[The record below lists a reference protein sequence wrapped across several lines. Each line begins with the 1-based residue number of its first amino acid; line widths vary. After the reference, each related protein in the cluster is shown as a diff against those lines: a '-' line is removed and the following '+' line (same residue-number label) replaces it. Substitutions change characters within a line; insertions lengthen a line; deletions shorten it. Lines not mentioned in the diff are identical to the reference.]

1 MHNFQDRL
9 LWHTCRYVGYAL
21 TTVWEGSNAGD
32 QQVIGFDMGG
42 TSTDVSR
49 YAGTYEHVFESTT
62 AGARHVHFKAAFHV
76 PPAAPFTMH
85 ASEMH
90 AVKRTWLVPGAPAA
104 LSSVVGDFE
113 DGPDTHAGTHEG
125 GVQFCLRSNVLID
138 CCMQASRSRRR
149 SWTSIP

>member
-1 MHNFQDRL
+1 MHNLQDCL

-62 AGARHVHFKAAFHV
+62 AGAPYLH
-76 PPAAPFTMH
+76 
-85 ASEMH
+85 
-90 AVKRTWLVPGAPAA
+90 
-104 LSSVVGDFE
+104 
-113 DGPDTHAGTHEG
+113 
-125 GVQFCLRSNVLID
+125 LIA
-138 CCMQASRSRRR
+138 CH
-149 SWTSIP
+149 IY